1 MRVDTDDFARPCS
14 CGKEHHIDV
23 KEIIIEPG
31 AIEKLEVMLDDGML
45 REYFLPV
52 IICDTNTFEVTEE
65 IMENI
70 YDRCETVILDAEGLQ
85 ADRRSVEVAIQNID
99 EEMDLIIAVGTG
111 TIHDICRC
119 IAHEYGVP
127 FVSVP
132 TAASMDGFVSSVATV
147 LWDGFKKTIP
157 SVSPLC
163 VIADIDIIS
172 KAPWRLNAS
181 GAANIMGN
189 YISLLDWR
197 ISQLVSGEYLCE
209 RACSMEEQ
217 AIRIVKSCIR
227 GIPDGDEDDC
237 EDLMKALI
245 LSGLAMQIVG
255 SSRPACGAE
264 HHMSHLWRMEVVN
277 PHLNVYH
284 GEKVGI
290 AALICLQKYKQI
302 AQAIR
307 EGDCHVVEYE
317 GMENVLLEHT
327 FQNKNQLQKVI
338 EENTPDPLIGVV
350 PEHLEKCL
358 PQIADMIED
367 LPDVDDLQRLME
379 KGGCITD
386 ARRIGL
392 TDRMIQETIQVS
404 PYMRNR
410 LTLMRFLKMLEIDRA

>member
-52 IICDTNTFEVTEE
+52 IICDTNTFEATEE

-181 GAANIMGN
+181 G
-189 YISLLDWR
+189 
-197 ISQLVSGEYLCE
+197 
-209 RACSMEEQ
+209 
-217 AIRIVKSCIR
+217 
-227 GIPDGDEDDC
+227 
-237 EDLMKALI
+237 
-245 LSGLAMQIVG
+245 
-255 SSRPACGAE
+255 
-264 HHMSHLWRMEVVN
+264 
-277 PHLNVYH
+277 
-284 GEKVGI
+284 
-290 AALICLQKYKQI
+290 
-302 AQAIR
+302 
-307 EGDCHVVEYE
+307 
-317 GMENVLLEHT
+317 
-327 FQNKNQLQKVI
+327 
-338 EENTPDPLIGVV
+338 
-350 PEHLEKCL
+350 
-358 PQIADMIED
+358 
-367 LPDVDDLQRLME
+367 
-379 KGGCITD
+379 
-386 ARRIGL
+386 
-392 TDRMIQETIQVS
+392 
-404 PYMRNR
+404 
-410 LTLMRFLKMLEIDRA
+410 

>member
-14 CGKEHHIDV
+14 CGREHHIDV
-23 KEIIIEPG
+23 KEIIIESG
-31 AIEKLEVMLDDGML
+31 AIKKLEVMLDDGML

-52 IICDTNTFEVTEE
+52 IICDTNTFEATEE

-70 YDRCETVILDAEGLQ
+70 YDRCETIILDAEGLQ
-85 ADRRSVEVAIQNID
+85 ADHKSVEVTIQNMD
-99 EEMDLIIAVGTG
+99 EEMDLILAVGTG

-157 SVSPLC
+157 SVAPLC

-172 KAPWRLNAS
+172 RAPWRLNAA
-181 GAANIMGN
+181 GVANIVGN
-189 YISLLDWR
+189 YISLADWR
-197 ISQLVSGEYLCE
+197 ISHLVSGEYLCE

-217 AIRIVKSCIR
+217 AIRIVKSCVR

-245 LSGLAMQIVG
+245 ISGLAMQIVG

-264 HHMSHLWRMEVVN
+264 HHMSHLWRMEVIN
-277 PHLNVYH
+277 PHLNVYS
-284 GEKVGI
+284 GEKVGV
-290 AALICLQKYKQI
+290 AALLCVRKYKQI
-302 AQAIR
+302 ARAIR
-307 EGDCHVVEYE
+307 QGDCHVAEYE
-317 GMENVLLEHT
+317 GMESVLLEQV
-327 FQNKNQLQKVI
+327 FKSEKQLQKII
-338 EENTPDPLIGVV
+338 EENTPDPLVAIV

-358 PQIADMIED
+358 PQIAEIIEE
-367 LPDVDDLQRLME
+367 LPDEEDIQKLME

-386 ARRIGL
+386 AGSIGL
-392 TDRMIQETIQVS
+392 TRRMIQETIQIS

-410 LTLMRFLKMLEIDRA
+410 LTLLRFLKMLEIEKA